1 MAKTPKVEFVQYDD
15 GMLAE
20 IRDIYA
26 HWVAHSTASLR
37 SDEPSVDLV
46 RQMLSPPTPRH
57 FSCAILCDGQVAGYA
72 LLGAFS
78 PREASEESAE
88 LSVCLREGFTGRG
101 IGPMAIAYLEGLAAE
116 RGFHSVVAVVSGE
129 NSAGIKL
136 CERSG
141 YRKCAHYR
149 QVGKKFGRFLDL
161 LSYQKI
167 LGEPLLGAA
176 AFG

>member
-1 MAKTPKVEFVQYDD
+1 MATKPKVEFVPYTE

-26 HWVAHSTASLR
+26 HWVAHSTATLQNA
-37 SDEPSVDLV
+37 EPSVDLV
-46 RQMLSPPTPRH
+46 RSMLAPPTPRH

-72 LLGAFS
+72 LLGTFK
-78 PREASEESAE
+78 PREDSEESAE
-88 LSVCLREGFTGRG
+88 LTVCLREGFTGRG
-101 IGPMAIAYLEGLAAE
+101 IGPLAFERLEAVAAE
-116 RGFHSVVAVVSGE
+116 RGFHSVVAIVSGE

-141 YRKCAHYR
+141 YQKCAHYR
-149 QVGKKFGRFLDL
+149 QVGRKFGRFLDL

-167 LGEPLLGAA
+167 LGAPS
-176 AFG
+176 FG